1 MSLNDLSR
9 LLSQNTAAL
18 AGLGNR
24 KGSIAVMQ
32 DADLLIWDPEAE
44 FQVSWS
50 RKLSYERAICIWNL
64 SRDLDRLDPTLG
76 RYLMPFSFIF
86 PFSLLF
92 DFYFLFL
99 FVTFVFW
106 FLPLALPFFWQVT
119 EEMLHF
125 RHKLS
130 PYLGQVLKGRI
141 EMTILRGT
149 PVFSRAAGHL
159 TPTPAGILLLNH

>member
-1 MSLNDLSR
+1 MRHLHL
-9 LLSQNTAAL
+9 
-18 AGLGNR
+18 
-24 KGSIAVMQ
+24 
-32 DADLLIWDPEAE
+32 
-44 FQVSWS
+44 
-50 RKLSYERAICIWNL
+50 KLEPRFEPI
-64 SRDLDRLDPTLG
+64 G

-86 PFSLLF
+86 PFLHFCPLLF

-106 FLPLALPFFWQVT
+106 FLPPALPLFFWQVT

-159 TPTPAGILLLNH
+159 TPTPGGILLLNH

>member
-1 MSLNDLSR
+1 MRHLHLKLEPRFGPIGSHSRTIFDAILFYLSF
-9 LLSQNTAAL
+9 LHFCA
-18 AGLGNR
+18 
-24 KGSIAVMQ
+24 
-32 DADLLIWDPEAE
+32 
-44 FQVSWS
+44 
-50 RKLSYERAICIWNL
+50 
-64 SRDLDRLDPTLG
+64 
-76 RYLMPFSFIF
+76 
-86 PFSLLF
+86 LLF